1 MNDTL
6 SQPLKR
12 KLLGLLGLFPWLPS
26 CSAVQTKDSSDL
38 AYKFRGIRGVVVR
51 TDAIGEKE
59 YVAIIS
65 DTNRQIE
72 ALSRLGP
79 KNNSILSFSG
89 GALPVPKTVGVTWRE
104 GAVSMV
110 IKGPDPW
117 TGGTIVGDY
126 TIEVASRIPDAVI
139 ESLRKNPKGDLRI
152 KFRLHPE
159 GVYLGWEIERRPDYD
174 PIKARTPEGS
184 SIYYPPGY
192 ELVGGDF
199 KEARP
204 AYYLWTP
211 EGGFKELP
219 VRSPFSPE
227 GKQYLDT
234 GLFFVAG
241 RDSRAGML
249 WEKGWHIDKDGR
261 KVLTDY

>member
-6 SQPLKR
+6 SQPMKR

-26 CSAVQTKDSSDL
+26 RSAVQPKDPGDL
-38 AYKFRGIRGVVVR
+38 AYKFRGISGVVIR
-51 TDAIGEKE
+51 TDAIGEKRFITIVS
-59 YVAIIS
+59 Y
-65 DTNRQIE
+65 TNRRIE
-72 ALSRLGP
+72 APALLSP
-79 KNNSILSFSG
+79 KKNDILSFSG
-89 GALPVPKTVGVTWRE
+89 GVLPVPKTVRVTWRE

-110 IKGPDPW
+110 TKGLDPW

-139 ESLRKNPKGDLRI
+139 ESLRKNPKGNLRI
-152 KFRLHPE
+152 KFRLHSE

-174 PIKARTPEGS
+174 PTKTRSPEGLH
-184 SIYYPPGY
+184 IFYPPGY

-211 EGGFKELP
+211 ESGFKELP
-219 VRSPFSPE
+219 TDSPFSPE

-234 GLFFVAG
+234 GLFFVPSG
-241 RDSRAGML
+241 DSRAEIL
-249 WEKGWHIDKDGR
+249 WEKGWYIDKDGR